1 MLPPESPEP
10 GPWRTDRAPFWRA
23 IYEAFSDEQ
32 HDTIVVVCGAQMGK
46 TEGLF
51 NVIGHRLTDGPY
63 VPVMYVGPTEK
74 QVRSISRDR
83 IDKMLKS
90 TPVLWDRTEKGQ
102 RYATYEKFI
111 AGVRLGFAWA
121 GSATELSSH
130 PVGLVLVDERDRMD
144 SDSGNEGDPV
154 SLARARTKNYA
165 NRKIGVF
172 STPTLEGASPIW
184 SLWEEGTMSM
194 WCWPCLGCGTYF
206 PPHLALLTWN
216 NELAPD
222 EAAIGARVACPKC
235 GQLHESRDKPRLN
248 ALGCFLRFK
257 RLPEGQRSERAALAH
272 YVQDPAPGPRTTAS
286 FWISGLASPWVSFA
300 QVAKVLIDAYRSG
313 EPERI
318 QAEVNTWGGELFR
331 IAGEAPAW
339 EEVASKRREVG
350 PKVVVPGV
358 QKITLGADVQRD
370 GIFYT
375 IRGWGQNM
383 ESWQLDHGF
392 LAGETEHD
400 AVWMTLRQVI
410 LAPLGDRRIDRAFID
425 SGYRP
430 GDLHRRP
437 DHAVYTFCRSLPAV
451 AYPTKGQESME
462 TPYRFRAIDYTVGG
476 TLIKGGVKLCHVDTD
491 YCKRWIHSRVRW
503 PSGQPGDWHLNRET
517 SDEYCRHIVS
527 EELVL
532 KASGRGKWVRRSRN
546 NHYLDAEVNALAA
559 ALSLNVHKLAAPIP
573 AAGGPQL
580 EPAVEVQQAPSP
592 YQRRQLF

>member
-23 IYEAFSDEQ
+23 IYEAFSDDQ

-83 IDKMLKS
+83 IDKMLRS

-130 PVGLVLVDERDRMD
+130 PVGLVLVDERDRME

-184 SLWEEGTMSM
+184 ALWEEGTMQM
-194 WCWPCLGCGTYF
+194 WCWPCVGCGTF
-206 PPHLALLTWN
+206 FAPHLALLNWN
-216 NELAPD
+216 NELSPD
-222 EAAIGARVACPKC
+222 EAATGARVACPKC
-235 GQLHESRDKPRLN
+235 GYLHESRDKARLN
-248 ALGCFLRFK
+248 ALGAFLRFR
-257 RLPEGQRSERAALAH
+257 RLADGQRSERAVLGH
-272 YVQDPAPGPRTTAS
+272 YVQDAAPGRRTTAS
-286 FWISGLASPWVSFA
+286 YWISGLASPWVSFA

-331 IAGEAPAW
+331 IQGEAPAW
-339 EEVASKRREVG
+339 EEVAGNRQEYG
-350 PKVVVPGV
+350 PRTALPGV
-358 QKITLGADVQRD
+358 QLITIGADVQRD
-370 GIFYT
+370 GVFYVV
-375 IRGWGQNM
+375 RGWGQNM
-383 ESWQLDHGF
+383 ESWLLEHGY

-400 AVWMTLRQVI
+400 AVWLALRQVC
-410 LAPLGDRRIDRAFID
+410 LGVVGNRRPARAFVD

-437 DHAVYTFCRSLPAV
+437 DHAVYTFSRGLANLV
-451 AYPTKGQESME
+451 FPTKGQDSME
-462 TPYRFRAIDYTVGG
+462 TPYRFRAIDYTNGG

-491 YCKRWIHSRVRW
+491 YCKRWIHARVRW
-503 PSGQPGDWHLNRET
+503 PAEQPGGWHLHRET

-559 ALSLNVHKLAAPIP
+559 ALSLNAHKLGPSNDAAP
-573 AAGGPQL
+573 
-580 EPAVEVQQAPSP
+580 EPKVDGASQAPRQP
-592 YQRRQLF
+592 ERFRRRELF